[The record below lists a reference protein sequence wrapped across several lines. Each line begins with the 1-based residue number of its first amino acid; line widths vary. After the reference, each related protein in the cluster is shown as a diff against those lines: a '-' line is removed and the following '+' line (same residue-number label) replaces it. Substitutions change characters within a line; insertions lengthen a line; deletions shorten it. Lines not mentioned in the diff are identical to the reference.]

1 MANRLA
7 AIHIGKKALGMDDES
22 YRLLL
27 SDMFGKRSAKDL
39 TEAEQGELLER
50 FKQLGFVPKKP
61 QNKTANKA
69 PKWGK
74 RPNPTANREPLMGKI
89 EALLA
94 DNNLPWAYADG
105 IAKRMFKVEKVDWLE
120 REQLRKVVAAL
131 VVSIN
136 RNLAK

>member
-61 QNKTANKA
+61 QSKATNKT
-69 PKWGK
+69 PTWGK
-74 RPNPTANREPLMGKI
+74 RPNPKVSREPLMGKI
-89 EALLA
+89 
-94 DNNLPWAYADG
+94 
-105 IAKRMFKVEKVDWLE
+105 
-120 REQLRKVVAAL
+120 
-131 VVSIN
+131 
-136 RNLAK
+136 

>member
-7 AIHIGKKALGMDDES
+7 AIHIGKKNLGMDDES

-61 QNKTANKA
+61 QNKTANKT

-105 IAKRMFKVEKVDWLE
+105 IAKQMFKVEKVDWLE

-131 VVSIN
+131 VVRS
-136 RNLAK
+136 R

>member
-27 SDMFGKRSAKDL
+27 SDMFAKRSAKDL

-61 QNKTANKA
+61 QSKATNKT
-69 PKWGK
+69 PTWGK
-74 RPNPTANREPLMGKI
+74 RPNPKVSREPLMGKI
-89 EALLA
+89 
-94 DNNLPWAYADG
+94 
-105 IAKRMFKVEKVDWLE
+105 
-120 REQLRKVVAAL
+120 
-131 VVSIN
+131 
-136 RNLAK
+136 